1 MRRRSWSSDRRACS
15 AFFFFCSLFFLLSF
29 VQPAVPKL
37 PLWEVRQAVESLQ
50 EQLHESEPLVAE
62 LQDLLKHAAIA
73 AVVIAM

>member
-1 MRRRSWSSDRRACS
+1 M
-15 AFFFFCSLFFLLSF
+15 
-29 VQPAVPKL
+29 QPAVPKL

-50 EQLHESEPLVAE
+50 EQLRESEPLVAE